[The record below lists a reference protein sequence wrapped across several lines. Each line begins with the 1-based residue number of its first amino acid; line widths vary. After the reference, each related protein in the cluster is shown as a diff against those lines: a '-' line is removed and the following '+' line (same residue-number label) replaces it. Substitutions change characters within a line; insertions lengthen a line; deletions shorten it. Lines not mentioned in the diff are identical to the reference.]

1 MSAYIRGPICGVGNC
16 PSRLWRIIDGR
27 RTCQYGHVME
37 GDVEF
42 NDEDED
48 ATNAGV
54 VTRRLNL
61 TTGATGNFQSSFNS
75 SQLQNSQNEEGGK
88 KIFGPEARLLFIR
101 SLQFTLKRQSRWLI
115 EEQKL
120 PQEFDK
126 LVKII
131 WMKLLKSLENDDN
144 NDEFGE
150 QEDGQTFDSNEDQDR
165 FHELARRRKDKNRY
179 RLSLVSTLAILYMS
193 SVQLGIPI
201 YTCDL
206 IKWTMSGRL
215 PYFKS
220 SEKLPESWRV
230 QLPNYYLGVLEG
242 GKGPQ
247 EGQLFT
253 HIARLCTKT
262 DFIKEFN
269 HRVNYEC
276 LIFKLVL
283 SNVLPPEFY
292 LFAIQLIRTTSEGH
306 DFELNP
312 DTKPQSWIDLQ
323 ITAYFLL
330 TIRWVLMYDTES
342 YQVRWIHALIQ
353 RQKRQ
358 EVSTDTIDQNI
369 LKLSQTQKPT
379 QKVFEWTDEEMAQY
393 LSWAEEA
400 FLPLQRNDERLKI
413 DQRIAKRKLH
423 KLFPLE
429 SETFN
434 TTSSQVFQSK
444 PSFLNELQE
453 RYAFFQGQF
462 ESTDHRREEQRVED
476 DRIKAI
482 NSFENLITQEL
493 VTEFSISLQQLRLAI
508 KNISHRCF
516 HRLKQELNDKQT
528 STTADVE

>member
-1 MSAYIRGPICGVGNC
+1 MSTYIRGPVCGVGNC

-27 RTCQYGHVME
+27 RTCQFGHVME

-61 TTGATGNFQSSFNS
+61 TTSATGNFQSSFNS
-75 SQLQNSQNEEGGK
+75 SQIQNSQVEEGGK
-88 KIFGPEARLLFIR
+88 KIYGPEARLLFIR
-101 SLQFTLKRQSRWLI
+101 AVQFTLKRQSRWLI
-115 EEQKL
+115 NEHNL

-126 LVKII
+126 VVKII
-131 WMKLLKSLENDDN
+131 WMKILKSIEFDSN
-144 NDEFGE
+144 NSEFSQGTE
-150 QEDGQTFDSNEDQDR
+150 APVFDSNEDQDR
-165 FHELARRRKDKNRY
+165 YYETLQRRRDKNRY

-201 YTCDL
+201 YTWDL
-206 IKWTMSGRL
+206 IKWAMSGRL

-220 SEKLPESWRV
+220 NDKLPEPWKI

-247 EGQLFT
+247 EGQLFF
-253 HIARLCTKT
+253 HIAQLCAKT
-262 DFIKEFN
+262 NFIEEFN

-283 SNVLPPEFY
+283 LNILPPEFF
-292 LFAIQLIRTTSEGH
+292 LFAIQLVRITCNEE
-306 DFELNP
+306 DFNLSI
-312 DTKPQSWIDLQ
+312 DDKPQSWIDLQ
-323 ITAYFLL
+323 IVAYFLL
-330 TIRWVLMYDTES
+330 TVRWVLRYDTES
-342 YQVRWIHALIQ
+342 YQVRWIHSLIQ
-353 RQKRQ
+353 RQRRHD
-358 EVSTDTIDQNI
+358 VSLDTVDRNI
-369 LKLSQTQKPT
+369 VKLSQNQRPEE
-379 QKVFEWTDEEMAQY
+379 QAFEWTDEEISQY
-393 LSWAEEA
+393 LSWVEEA

-429 SETFN
+429 SDSFSTAKLSDFP
-434 TTSSQVFQSK
+434 SK
-444 PSFLNELQE
+444 PSFLDELQE

-462 ESTDHRREEQRVED
+462 ESTDHRKEEQRIDD

-482 NSFENLITQEL
+482 NALENRMAQEL
-493 VTEFSISLQQLRLAI
+493 TTEFSVSSQQLSIAI
-508 KNISHRCF
+508 KNISNRCLQ
-516 HRLKQELNDKQT
+516 RLNKG
-528 STTADVE
+528 

>member
-1 MSAYIRGPICGVGNC
+1 MSSYIRGPICGVGNC

-27 RTCQYGHVME
+27 RTCQFGHVME

-61 TTGATGNFQSSFNS
+61 TTNATGNFQSSFNT
-75 SQLQNSQNEEGGK
+75 SQLQSSQIEEGGK
-88 KIFGPEARLLFIR
+88 KIFGPEARILFIK
-101 SLQFTLKRQSRWLI
+101 SLQFTLKRQSRWLV
-115 EEQKL
+115 EEYNL

-126 LVKII
+126 VIKII
-131 WMKLLKSLENDDN
+131 WIKILKSFESDDN
-144 NDEFGE
+144 NNEFDE
-150 QEDGQTFDSNEDQDR
+150 QEEGQTFDSNEGEEHFQ
-165 FHELARRRKDKNRY
+165 ELSKKRREKCRY
-179 RLSLVSTLAILYMS
+179 RLSLVTTLAILYMS

-206 IKWTMSGRL
+206 IKWAMSGRL

-220 SEKLPESWRV
+220 NEKLPESWRV
-230 QLPNYYLGVLEG
+230 QLPNYYLGILEG
-242 GKGPQ
+242 GKGPL
-247 EGQLFT
+247 EGQLFM
-253 HIARLCTKT
+253 HIAQLCTKT
-262 DFIKEFN
+262 NFTKDFNI
-269 HRVNYEC
+269 RVNYEC

-283 SNVLPPEFY
+283 SNVLPPEFF
-292 LFAIQLIRTTSEGH
+292 LFTIQLLRNTSEKQ
-306 DFELNP
+306 DFELNT
-312 DTKPQSWIDLQ
+312 DIKPQSWIDLK
-323 ITAYFLL
+323 ILAYFLL
-330 TIRWVLMYDTES
+330 TVRWVLLYDTES

-358 EVSTDTIDQNI
+358 EVSTDTVNQNI
-369 LKLSQTQKPT
+369 LKISRGSTQ
-379 QKVFEWTDEEMAQY
+379 QIFDWSDEDIAQY

-434 TTSSQVFQSK
+434 TINSLDFQNK

-462 ESTDHRREEQRVED
+462 ESTDHRREEQLVED

-482 NSFENLITQEL
+482 NALENRIAQEL
-493 VTEFSISLQQLRLAI
+493 TIEFSISLQQLKLAV
-508 KNISHRCF
+508 KNISNRCL
-516 HRLKQELNDKQT
+516 HRLRNELNDR
-528 STTADVE
+528 

>member
-1 MSAYIRGPICGVGNC
+1 MSSYIRGPICGVGNC

-27 RTCQYGHVME
+27 RTCQFGHVME

-61 TTGATGNFQSSFNS
+61 TTSATGNFQSSFNS
-75 SQLQNSQNEEGGK
+75 SQLQNSQIEEGGK
-88 KIFGPEARLLFIR
+88 KIFGPEARLLFIK

-115 EEQKL
+115 KEQAL

-126 LVKII
+126 VIKII
-131 WMKLLKSLENDDN
+131 WIKLLKSLENDN
-144 NDEFGE
+144 NDNEFDEQGE
-150 QEDGQTFDSNEDQDR
+150 GQTFDSNEEQGQ
-165 FHELARRRKDKNRY
+165 FNELMRKRKDKNRY
-179 RLSLVSTLAILYMS
+179 RLSLVTTLAIIYMS

-206 IKWTMSGRL
+206 IKWAMSGRL

-220 SEKLPESWRV
+220 NEKLPESWRI

-253 HIARLCTKT
+253 HVAQLCAKT
-262 DFIKEFN
+262 DFTKEFN
-269 HRVNYEC
+269 LRVNYEC
-276 LIFKLVL
+276 LTFKLML
-283 SNVLPPEFY
+283 SNVLRPEFF
-292 LFAIQLIRTTSEGH
+292 LFAIQLIKTTSEKQ
-306 DFELNP
+306 DFELNT
-312 DTKPQSWIDLQ
+312 DTRPQSWIDLQ
-323 ITAYFLL
+323 ILAYFLL
-330 TIRWVLMYDTES
+330 TVRWVLMYDAES

-358 EVSTDTIDQNI
+358 EVSIDTIDQNI
-369 LKLSQTQKPT
+369 LKLSQRSTQ
-379 QKVFEWTDEEMAQY
+379 QGFDWTDEDMVRY

-434 TTSSQVFQSK
+434 TTNSQGFQSK
-444 PSFLNELQE
+444 PTFLNELQE

-482 NSFENLITQEL
+482 NALENRITQDL
-493 VTEFSISLQQLRLAI
+493 IIEFSISLQQLRLAV
-508 KNISHRCF
+508 KNISYRCL
-516 HRLKQELNDKQT
+516 HRLKHELNDKEA
-528 STTADVE
+528 STTGTFE